1 MIRPV
6 ARVFVAALLLPL
18 VAGCGSHTNLPQAQS
33 GDAQATSVQMVTDIP
48 IPPSAS
54 MDNDHSLILSD
65 RDHWTGRVVMRF
77 SQQTTELVAFYQA
90 QMPAFGWEP
99 VMSVTSET
107 SVLSY
112 VRGDRA
118 ATVQIEKSM
127 LGLNTM
133 VSVTVAP
140 RQSGASA
147 PPAAYSD
154 TSSRQPVRSEPLA
167 APSRR

>member
-1 MIRPV
+1 MKRRFAPV
-6 ARVFVAALLLPL
+6 LAVVLSLPL
-18 VAGCGSHTNLPQAQS
+18 LAGCGSHTDLPQAQS
-33 GDAQATSVQMVTDIP
+33 GDAQAASMQMVTDIP

-77 SQQTTELVAFYQA
+77 RQQAGELVAFYQA

-140 RQSGASA
+140 RQSGASGA
-147 PPAAYSD
+147 SSSYSD
-154 TSSRQPVRSEPLA
+154 TSPRQPVRSEPLA
-167 APSRR
+167 APTRR